1 MHYILAEVANTM
13 RSDRYTSR
21 RTITWKILFLILM
34 TAAAVLLIFYYS
46 TSLIKIE
53 SPEKDLGQK
62 VVIELPAGKNIYTYE
77 KLLIKEN
84 GKLYYRGERNEIDL
98 TGGRI
103 IYEDWD

>member
-1 MHYILAEVANTM
+1 M

-21 RTITWKILFLILM
+21 RTIIWKILFLIIM
-34 TAAAVLLIFYYS
+34 TAAAVLLIFCYS

>member
-1 MHYILAEVANTM
+1 M
-13 RSDRYTSR
+13 RSDRYSSR
-21 RTITWKILFLILM
+21 RPISWKIPFLILM
-34 TAAAVLLIFYYS
+34 TAAAVSLIFYYS
-46 TSLIKIE
+46 TSTIKIK

-84 GKLYYRGERNEIDL
+84 GKLYYKGERNEIDL

>member
-1 MHYILAEVANTM
+1 M
-13 RSDRYTSR
+13 RSDRYNSR
-21 RTITWKILFLILM
+21 RTIIWKIPFLILLA
-34 TAAAVLLIFYYS
+34 AAAVLLTFYYS
-46 TSLIKIE
+46 ASLIKIE
-53 SPEKDLGQK
+53 LPEKDLGQK

-84 GKLYYRGERNEIDL
+84 GKLYYKGERNEIDL

>member
-1 MHYILAEVANTM
+1 M

-21 RTITWKILFLILM
+21 RTVTWKIFLLILM

-53 SPEKDLGQK
+53 TPEKDLGQK

-84 GKLYYRGERNEIDL
+84 GKLYYKGERNEIDL

>member
-1 MHYILAEVANTM
+1 M
-13 RSDRYTSR
+13 RSDRYTGR
-21 RTITWKILFLILM
+21 RTIRWKIPLLILL

-53 SPEKDLGQK
+53 SPKKDLGQK

-77 KLLIKEN
+77 NLLIKEN
-84 GKLYYRGERNEIDL
+84 GKLYYKGERNEIDL